1 MESPV
6 LIIDMISIV
15 ELGPKE
21 EHEGNVDGIVDNCMT
36 GHIYE
41 DITTIFTLGA

>member
-6 LIIDMISIV
+6 LIVAMISIV

-21 EHEGNVDGIVDNCMT
+21 EHKVNFDGIVDDCMT
-36 GHIYE
+36 CDQCVSLNFI
-41 DITTIFTLGA
+41 